1 MAPSAVPVAVY
12 PGTFDPFTFGHIDL
26 VRRSLR
32 LFPRLIVAVAN
43 NPHKTPLFTID
54 ERVAIVHQATADMP
68 GVEVD
73 TFSDLTVEY
82 VRRKGAQVILRGVR
96 AVSDFEFEFAM
107 ALMNRKMND
116 EIETLFLMPNQAYT
130 YLSSRLV
137 KEIALLGGAVD
148 ELVPPLAARL
158 LKARASQP
166 PGGGRRMP

>member
-1 MAPSAVPVAVY
+1 MGPIAVY

-166 PGGGRRMP
+166 PGGGRRIP